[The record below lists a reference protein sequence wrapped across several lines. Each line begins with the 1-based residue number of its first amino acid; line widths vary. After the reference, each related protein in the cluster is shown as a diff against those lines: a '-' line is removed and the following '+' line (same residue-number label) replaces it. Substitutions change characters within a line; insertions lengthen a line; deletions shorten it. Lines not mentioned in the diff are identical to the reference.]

1 MLSRE
6 ELLGRIGIILRDA
19 PKSWLEIV
27 YGLLLGLGLNK

>member
-6 ELLGRIGIILRDA
+6 ELRERINILLDA
-19 PKSWLEIV
+19 APHKWLEIV